1 MNEDYSNEV
10 VSLGKG
16 HDGVF
21 GFIGNGSSAHEIE
34 SLRNLVGEA
43 KMIWTPGINL
53 KEGDGSMGQ
62 DMEIQEM
69 RFWQDPIV

>member
-1 MNEDYSNEV
+1 M
-10 VSLGKG
+10 
-16 HDGVF
+16 F

-53 KEGDGSMGQ
+53 KKVWFYGAN
-62 DMEIQEM
+62 MEI
-69 RFWQDPIV
+69 RGAVWQDPIV